1 MAFYTRRQ
9 IFVLLVL
16 LAIAGFGLAVG
27 QWRRARPDAVDYL
40 EQLDRA
46 PAPSSN
52 LTAPRSG
59 DGAPSPTSPEPD
71 SRQQRR
77 RKEPRERQGPR
88 ESERAPSVPAEAPS
102 DPIDLNR
109 ATTVELTR
117 LPGIGPALAR
127 RIVDTR
133 DADGPF
139 ARIDELGRIRGMSA
153 RKVEKLRAFL
163 TIAR

>member
-1 MAFYTRRQ
+1 MTLYTRRQ
-9 IFVLLVL
+9 ILVLLIV

-27 QWRRARPDAVDYL
+27 HWRRARPDAVDYL

-52 LTAPRSG
+52 PTAPRSG
-59 DGAPSPTSPEPD
+59 DGAAAPTSSEREPR
-71 SRQQRR
+71 SSRR
-77 RKEPRERQGPR
+77 RREPRAPER
-88 ESERAPSVPAEAPS
+88 SHSAPVDAPA

-109 ATTVELTR
+109 ATTDELTR
-117 LPGIGPALAR
+117 LPGIGAALAR

-139 ARIDELGRIRGMSA
+139 TRVDELERVRGISA
-153 RKVEKLRAFL
+153 RKVEKLRAFV
-163 TIAR
+163 TIAQ

>member
-1 MAFYTRRQ
+1 MTFYTRRQ
-9 IFVLLVL
+9 ILVLLVL

-27 QWRRARPDAVDYL
+27 HWRRARPDAVDYL

-46 PAPSSN
+46 PAPSS
-52 LTAPRSG
+52 TRPTPRSG
-59 DGAPSPTSPEPD
+59 DGPASFASSDPEP
-71 SRQQRR
+71 RPARR
-77 RKEPRERQGPR
+77 SKEPRESPRAQG
-88 ESERAPSVPAEAPS
+88 APADTAA
-102 DPIDLNR
+102 DTIDLNR

-139 ARIDELGRIRGMSA
+139 ARVEELERVRGINA
-153 RKVEKLRAFL
+153 RKVEKLRAFV
-163 TIAR
+163 TITR

>member
-1 MAFYTRRQ
+1 MTLYTRRQ
-9 IFVLLVL
+9 ILVLLVL

-27 QWRRARPDAVDYL
+27 HWRRARPDTVDYL

-52 LTAPRSG
+52 LTAPRRG
-59 DGAPSPTSPEPD
+59 EEPSSSPSSDPEP
-71 SRQQRR
+71 RPKRR
-77 RKEPRERQGPR
+77 MKDPR
-88 ESERAPSVPAEAPS
+88 ESERPPGAPADAPADA
-102 DPIDLNR
+102 IDLNR

-127 RIVDTR
+127 RIVDVR

-139 ARIDELGRIRGMSA
+139 ARVEELERIRGMSA
-153 RKVEKLRAFL
+153 RKVEKLRAFV

>member
-1 MAFYTRRQ
+1 MTLYTRRQ
-9 IFVLLVL
+9 ILVLLVL

-27 QWRRARPDAVDYL
+27 HWRRARPDAVDYL

-59 DGAPSPTSPEPD
+59 DQPASSTSSDPEPR
-71 SRQQRR
+71 SRR
-77 RKEPRERQGPR
+77 RVKEPRESQRPQG
-88 ESERAPSVPAEAPS
+88 APLDIPA
-102 DPIDLNR
+102 DTIDLNR
-109 ATTVELTR
+109 ATTDELTR

-139 ARIDELGRIRGMSA
+139 ARVEELERIRGLSL
-153 RKVEKLRAFL
+153 RKVEKLRAFV
-163 TIAR
+163 TITR

>member
-1 MAFYTRRQ
+1 MSLYTRRQ
-9 IFVLLVL
+9 ILVLLIL

-27 QWRRARPDAVDYL
+27 HWRRARPDAVDYL

-59 DGAPSPTSPEPD
+59 DGAASPSSPEREPR
-71 SRQQRR
+71 SPRR
-77 RKEPRERQGPR
+77 RKEPPAPER
-88 ESERAPSVPAEAPS
+88 SAPADTPA

-109 ATTVELTR
+109 ATIDELTR
-117 LPGIGPALAR
+117 LPGIGPALAG
-127 RIVDTR
+127 RIVETR
-133 DADGPF
+133 DTDGPF
-139 ARIDELGRIRGMSA
+139 TGLDELRRIRGISA
-153 RKVEKLRAFL
+153 RKVEKLRAFV

>member
-1 MAFYTRRQ
+1 MTLYTRRQ
-9 IFVLLVL
+9 ILVLLIL

-27 QWRRARPDAVDYL
+27 HWRRARPDAVDYL

-46 PAPSSN
+46 PVPSSN

-59 DGAPSPTSPEPD
+59 DGAPAPTSSEPEP
-71 SRQQRR
+71 RHKRR
-77 RKEPRERQGPR
+77 RKEPRE
-88 ESERAPSVPAEAPS
+88 SERPRGAPADALAET
-102 DPIDLNR
+102 IDVNR
-109 ATTVELTR
+109 ATTIELTS

-139 ARIDELGRIRGMSA
+139 APVDELARVRGMSA
-153 RKVEKLRAFL
+153 RKVEKLRAFV

>member
-1 MAFYTRRQ
+1 MTLYTRRQ
-9 IFVLLVL
+9 ILVLLVL

-27 QWRRARPDAVDYL
+27 HWRRARPDAVDYL

-52 LTAPRSG
+52 LTAPRPG
-59 DGAPSPTSPEPD
+59 EEPSSSPSSDPEP
-71 SRQQRR
+71 RPKRR
-77 RKEPRERQGPR
+77 MKDPR
-88 ESERAPSVPAEAPS
+88 ESERPPGAPADAPADA
-102 DPIDLNR
+102 IDLNR

-127 RIVDTR
+127 RIVDVR

-139 ARIDELGRIRGMSA
+139 ARVEELEHIRGMSA
-153 RKVEKLRAFL
+153 RKVEKLRAFV
-163 TIAR
+163 TISR

>member
-1 MAFYTRRQ
+1 MTLYTRRQ
-9 IFVLLVL
+9 ILVLLVL

-27 QWRRARPDAVDYL
+27 YWRRARPDAVDYL
-40 EQLDRA
+40 ERLDRA

-59 DGAPSPTSPEPD
+59 DGPPSSTSSESGPRPK
-71 SRQQRR
+71 RR
-77 RKEPRERQGPR
+77 SKEPR
-88 ESERAPSVPAEAPS
+88 ESERPQGAPADTPA
-102 DPIDLNR
+102 DTIDLNR

-139 ARIDELGRIRGMSA
+139 ARVEELEHIRGMSA
-153 RKVEKLRAFL
+153 RKVEKLRAFV
-163 TIAR
+163 TISR